1 MDAPGGAAEKIAS
14 LGRKRLEKFASLIPC
29 VVVNDDHEAIHDAR
43 VASRRTQQILDML
56 ARQSSKKTKPRKL
69 RRVLRNVR
77 EILGR
82 PRNLDVILDLVE
94 EKIAGAS
101 NPVVRDAWDQLRTY
115 LKERRARALER
126 ARDQLRGLDIVEFAA
141 RCRAIID
148 RVDGNE
154 ATAHNLRQR
163 IATALTDWRAAIATA
178 QADPKAEE
186 LHALRLAGKR
196 LRYRLELLAEL
207 DDAVAKAQVKLLRTL
222 QDQLGKW
229 HDRQVL
235 LDTCAKFLRRKDFLA
250 AHPGLAR
257 ALLLEMERERRRA
270 NASVEGLIKHAE
282 KASLAFGES
291 DLPSGGDELA
301 RAGG

>member
-1 MDAPGGAAEKIAS
+1 MDEPGSAAEKIAL
-14 LGRKRLEKFASLIPC
+14 LGRKRLEKFATLIPR
-29 VVVNDDHEAIHDAR
+29 VVVSDDSDAIHDAR
-43 VASRRTQQILDML
+43 VGSRRTQQILDML
-56 ARQSSKKTKPRKL
+56 ARQSGKKAKPRKL
-69 RRVLRNVR
+69 MRALRNVR

-82 PRNLDVILDLVE
+82 PRNLDVMLDLVE
-94 EKIAGAS
+94 EKITGAN
-101 NPVVRDAWDQLRTY
+101 NPVVRDAWDQVRTH
-115 LKERRARALER
+115 LKERRARALDR

-148 RVDGNE
+148 RADGGE
-154 ATAHNLRQR
+154 ATTHNLRQR

-186 LHALRLAGKR
+186 LHALRIAGKR

-207 DDAVAKAQVKLLRTL
+207 DDAAAKAQVKLLRTL
-222 QDQLGKW
+222 QDQLGTW

-235 LDTCAKFLRRKDFLA
+235 LDTCAKFLRRQDFLST
-250 AHPGLAR
+250 HPGLAR

-282 KASLAFGES
+282 KAAQAFGES
-291 DLPSGGDELA
+291 ELPSGGDELA
-301 RAGG
+301 RAGA